1 MTIHILLADNH
12 TIMREG
18 LRTLIDKQSDFTV
31 VAMAE
36 DGRMAVNYA
45 QKYSPDIV
53 VMDIGMPVLNGVE
66 ASRQIKERIPATK
79 IIALSMHSEKRFVV
93 SMLQAGASGYL
104 LKDCA
109 FEELAQAVR
118 DVYQNRTV
126 LSQKI
131 VGILADDLLNHQ
143 KKDKKKSLKHR
154 DEGAHEV
161 LRLLS
166 EGKTFR
172 QITAS
177 HIVDEEQATEY
188 LQDFVN
194 QWLLMYSSARV
205 SSDGNSN

>member
-18 LRTLIDKQSDFTV
+18 LWALIDKQPDYKV
-31 VAMAE
+31 IAMAD
-36 DGRMAVNYA
+36 DGRMAVDYA
-45 QKYSPDIV
+45 QKYHPDVV

-118 DVYQNRTV
+118 DVHQNRIV
-126 LSQKI
+126 LSHKI
-131 VGILADDLLNHQ
+131 VGMLAHDLLNHQ
-143 KKDKKKSLKHR
+143 KKDKKKSPKHR
-154 DEGAHEV
+154 DERAQDV
-161 LRLLS
+161 LRQLA
-166 EGKTFR
+166 EGRTLN

-177 HIVDEEQATEY
+177 RVVNEEQAEVY

-194 QWLLMYSSARV
+194 QWLLMYSSIHV
-205 SSDGNSN
+205 SSNGNSE